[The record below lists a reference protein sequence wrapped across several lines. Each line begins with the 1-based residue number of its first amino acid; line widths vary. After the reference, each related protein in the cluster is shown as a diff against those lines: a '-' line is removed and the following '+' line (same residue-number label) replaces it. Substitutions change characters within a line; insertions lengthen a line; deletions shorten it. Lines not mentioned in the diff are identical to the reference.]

1 LSELPISFVIM
12 KSRILPL
19 CTIAVALAVLSS
31 CQTTT
36 EAPTVDRFAQADANH
51 DGKLSPDEG
60 SNYFVG
66 IIFLSCDLN
75 KDGKLTWEEWN
86 VPGSGRTKAKFDEAD
101 ADKDGSLSMDEA
113 LAYGRKRGAFQKE
126 FNAADTNHDGYVT
139 REEAQAF
146 YASTEGPPR

>member
-1 LSELPISFVIM
+1 MRSP
-12 KSRILPL
+12 ILPL
-19 CTIAVALAVLSS
+19 CTIALVLGALSA
-31 CQTTT
+31 CQTTA
-36 EAPTVDRFAQADANH
+36 EAPPAVDRFAQADTNH
-51 DGKLSPDEG
+51 DGRLSPDEG

-86 VPGSGRTKAKFDEAD
+86 VPGSGRTKAKFDQAD
-101 ADKDGSLSMDEA
+101 TNKDGSLSMDEA
-113 LAYGRKRGAFQKE
+113 LAYGRKRGAFKKE
-126 FNAADTNHDGYVT
+126 FDTADTNHDGYVT